1 MTASV
6 RPLALYK
13 FAQGRGS
20 APDREDIWH
29 LVDRACTAELPLSL
43 SRMKA
48 NPEVCIVTVVGVLW
62 HLKRSQCLRLM
73 NRKKVNDKA
82 KSGSHTIPSG

>member
-20 APDREDIWH
+20 AQDREDIWH
-29 LVDRACTAELPLSL
+29 LVDRACTAELRLSL

-48 NPEVCIVTVVGVLW
+48 NPELCIVTVVGVIMVSEAVAMFTSYEQ
-62 HLKRSQCLRLM
+62 K
-73 NRKKVNDKA
+73 NK
-82 KSGSHTIPSG
+82 